1 MNNFLT
7 FVGKAAI
14 TVMYIEGAL
23 LVNEWLKQAKL
34 DTANK
39 LSTTN
44 EDGIDISSELDEI
57 KSRLDGVEMSMS

>member
-23 LVNEWLKQAKL
+23 LVNEWLKQAKI

-44 EDGIDISSELDEI
+44 EDDIDISSELDEI
-57 KSRLDGVEMSMS
+57 KSRLDGVEMLMS

>member
-44 EDGIDISSELDEI
+44 EDDIDISSELNDI
-57 KSRLDGVEMSMS
+57 KSRLDGVEMLMS